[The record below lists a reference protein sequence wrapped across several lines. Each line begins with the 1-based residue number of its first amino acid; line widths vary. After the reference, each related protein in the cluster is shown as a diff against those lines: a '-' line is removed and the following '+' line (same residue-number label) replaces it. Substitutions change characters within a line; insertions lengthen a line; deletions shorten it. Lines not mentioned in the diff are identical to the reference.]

1 VNISA
6 VLLVCIIS
14 AIIVAGVTSHVYAV
28 QFTVFLSPKQ
38 NTASADLTG
47 VRFLTLSYPAG
58 GALSKEF
65 NGKSEHV
72 RFTMNAPQ
80 NVISTI
86 NQDIASEKQSP
97 VRITNATIEYNG
109 DLLGQPDS
117 LLASYKL
124 DLKAFISNYVLQSSS
139 NNSIIDLNWR
149 SLIVN
154 QPLVVDTPKYG
165 KVNINAPIG
174 LFQITHP
181 AVAQQLMNSPAADIM
196 QDPLLNFQTV
206 GAPMDNWHFL
216 FDPTGSIAGASGLF
230 SQQPGSR
237 AVSVYALG
245 ESSLREGTYTEQ
257 TRDATASING
267 ETVGVHASTPPPSAQ
282 IQIAGF
288 SKNQKSGNGGDIA
301 YVSAQAPSGTVTA
314 TGGFPTQVLLVFGGM
329 MGGIAVFVLFK
340 SRSPKTTTTKTTS
353 GKSPPVG
360 GEAPRSGRVGD
371 GSPF

>member
-301 YVSAQAPSGTVTA
+301 YVSSQAPSGTVTA